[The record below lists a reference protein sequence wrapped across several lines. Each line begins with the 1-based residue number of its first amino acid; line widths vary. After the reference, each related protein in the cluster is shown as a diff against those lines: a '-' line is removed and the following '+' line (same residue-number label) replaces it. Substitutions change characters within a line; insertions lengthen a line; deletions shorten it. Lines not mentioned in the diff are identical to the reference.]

1 MPLGF
6 LIIIKHLNEVKIA
19 TCTVLFKLSVPQV
32 AKTNADE
39 YFLCIGCCRVYD
51 ELMCIVVAGW
61 FTV

>member
-6 LIIIKHLNEVKIA
+6 LMIIKHLNEVKIA
-19 TCTVLFKLSVPQV
+19 TFKISSLQV
-32 AKTNADE
+32 AIIIADG
-39 YFLCIGCCRVYD
+39 YFLRIGCSRVYD